1 MSLIAGNL
9 MNRTSR
15 SATCSLAEVFCAA
28 LALVSG
34 LAAQSHGFT
43 SVSGLV
49 LGADDKPVANALV
62 ILQTS
67 YGKGPRSARTDK
79 DGHFTI
85 INLRDGLFDVRAQ
98 TTDRWSEWQHNVVAR
113 AGRPAEITLR
123 LTLSKPPV
131 TLPTQI
137 VLTGKIREWIV
148 PATNSLPHDPAVD
161 PAGNVWVT
169 LERANQ
175 VARLNPKTGEW
186 KLFTSPTANSGP
198 HGIAADSAGNI
209 WFTENATGKIGRV
222 DANSGIITEYSTIK
236 AADPHTIVLGPD
248 GALWFTAQNSN
259 LIGRIDAKS
268 GEVREYALPTAN
280 ALPYGIA
287 SGADGALWFCEF
299 GTNKIGRMDAQS
311 AAITEFEIPENDA
324 RPRRIAVVGD
334 LIYFTD
340 FEKGRLGRFDSRQKT
355 FQLWASPGGVASQP
369 YGISA
374 DGFGDIWYCEFAS
387 NRLIHFTAKTSTLQ
401 SLALSSEKSEVRNI
415 VRDANGRLWLA
426 LSGANKL
433 AVVE

>member
-1 MSLIAGNL
+1 MSLIAGHL
-9 MNRTSR
+9 MKRFSVT
-15 SATCSLAEVFCAA
+15 TLFTLAVISCAA
-28 LALVSG
+28 LLFVCG
-34 LAAQSHGFT
+34 LAAQSRGFT

-49 LGADDKPVANALV
+49 LGADDKPVAGALV
-62 ILQTS
+62 MLQTS
-67 YGKGPRSARTDK
+67 YGKGPHSARTDK
-79 DGHFTI
+79 DGRFTI
-85 INLRDGLFDVRAQ
+85 VNLRDGLFDVRAQ

-113 AGRPAEITLR
+113 AGRPADITLR

-131 TLPTQI
+131 TLPPQI

-161 PAGNVWVT
+161 PSGDVWVT

-175 VARLNPKTGEW
+175 IARLNPKLGEW

-198 HGIAADSAGNI
+198 HGIASDAAGNM
-209 WFTENATGKIGRV
+209 WFTENSAGKIGRV
-222 DANSGIITEYSTIK
+222 DAMSGIITEYSIIK

-248 GALWFTAQNSN
+248 GAMWFTAQNSN
-259 LIGRIDAKS
+259 LIGRIDPKS
-268 GEVREYALPTAN
+268 GEVREYPVPTPN
-280 ALPYGIA
+280 ALPYAIA
-287 SGADGALWFCEF
+287 RGVDGALWFCEF
-299 GTNKIGRMDAQS
+299 GTNKLGRMDAQS
-311 AAITEFEIPENDA
+311 ATITEFEIPEKDA

-340 FEKGRLGRFDSRQKT
+340 FEKGRLGRFDSSQKT
-355 FQLWASPGGVASQP
+355 FQLWPTPGGVASQP
-369 YGISA
+369 YGMAA

-387 NRLIHFTAKTSTLQ
+387 NRLIHFDAKTSTFQ
-401 SLALSSEKSEVRNI
+401 SLALASEKSEVRNI
-415 VRDANGRLWLA
+415 ARDAIGRLWLA